1 LEVRVR
7 FEQLLSDSGTT
18 PEMLAEF
25 LDGLD
30 HQGRMAVMDATSKAQ
45 QRKLWSLVETA
56 PPIAMEH
63 FVPESVDAG
72 VEVIHHGRNTLPVL
86 RSFQKRFVRST
97 GGDDEGLYG
106 YNEGLTRAFLGPGY
120 FVAHPT
126 TGNADW
132 AARGAVV
139 VDYFMV
145 PQGPVP
151 AQWPVVKPNSSGL
164 QVLVYHKT
172 RDFMRRVS
180 QHVSI
185 GMAFK
190 VEKSL
195 NNWFTLVRED
205 HEVR

>member
-1 LEVRVR
+1 MR
-7 FEQLLSDSGTT
+7 FDQLLSDPGTT
-18 PEMLAEF
+18 PDQLAAF

-30 HQGRMAVMDATSKAQ
+30 HAGRMEALGSTSKAQ
-45 QRKLWSLVETA
+45 QRTLWGLVEGGPAIT
-56 PPIAMEH
+56 MEH
-63 FVPESVDAG
+63 FVPASVADG

-86 RSFQKRFVRST
+86 RSFQKRFVRSAD
-97 GGDDEGLYG
+97 GEAEGLYG
-106 YNEGLTRAFLGPGY
+106 YNEGVTRSVIGPGY

-126 TGNADW
+126 AGNADW
-132 AARGAVV
+132 EARGAVV

-145 PQGPVP
+145 PSGSVP
-151 AQWPVVKPNSSGL
+151 AAWPAVKANDKGL
-164 QVLVYHKT
+164 QVLVYNKT

-180 QHVSI
+180 EHVSI

-205 HEVR
+205 VA